1 MGNEENFKEC
11 YNVEDANSVD
21 LNVYRFEAYDKDMHK
36 YVFIKRKKILTG
48 DLSWPIK
55 NISIQKAR

>member
-48 DLSWPIK
+48 DLS
-55 NISIQKAR
+55 